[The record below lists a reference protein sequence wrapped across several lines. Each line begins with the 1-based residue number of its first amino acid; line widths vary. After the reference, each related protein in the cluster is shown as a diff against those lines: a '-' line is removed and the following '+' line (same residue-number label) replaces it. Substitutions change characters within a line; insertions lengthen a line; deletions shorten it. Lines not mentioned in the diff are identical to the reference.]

1 MNLTTKQTIIS
12 DFLYH
17 IYLDSDSEELDK
29 WLGWLAIMNGDEK
42 LAEVI
47 HENSKSL

>member
-1 MNLTTKQTIIS
+1 MTKAQNIIS
-12 DFLYH
+12 DFICN
-17 IYLDSDSEELDK
+17 IYLDSDSEELDN

-47 HENSKSL
+47 NENSKDL